1 MKSFKLFPFF
11 LLALGLS
18 AGCSLSPDQKVGREV
33 ALKQAMET
41 FIGTVV
47 AGDWNGV
54 YKMSDGS
61 FDSATNLKAS
71 LMKTWVPDSTLN
83 GGEITSLAWINDST
97 SKVKLNWSFQ
107 AGSVQ
112 SFSSETYVWVWD
124 GDAWKYKGR
133 TLR

>member
-1 MKSFKLFPFF
+1 MKIFN
-11 LLALGLS
+11 LLIPTLLS
-18 AGCSLSPDQKVGREV
+18 LVVLTGCSLSPDQKVGREV
-33 ALKQAMET
+33 ALKQAMES
-41 FIGTVV
+41 FVSTVV
-47 AGDWNGV
+47 QSDWNSV

-61 FDSATNLKAS
+61 FDSANSLKAN
-71 LMKTWVPDSTLN
+71 LMKTWVTDATLN

-112 SFSSETYVWVWD
+112 SFSSETYVWVWT
-124 GDAWKYKGR
+124 GDAWKYKSR

>member
-1 MKSFKLFPFF
+1 MRMLGRSSIAF
-11 LLALGLS
+11 LLLVLLD
-18 AGCSLSPDQKVGREV
+18 GCSLSPDQKVGREV
-33 ALKQAMET
+33 ALKQAMES
-41 FIGTVV
+41 FISTVV
-47 AGDWNGV
+47 QADWNGV

-61 FDSATNLKAS
+61 FDSANNLKS
-71 LMKTWVPDSTLN
+71 NLTKTWVPDATLN

-133 TLR
+133 TIR